1 LQPLAKP
8 WQQVVKIATGFDSVV
23 DGNLLLLKLV
33 TIPASTINKG
43 NIQGCLKNIVVKIV
57 DAKNMTV
64 VILLFTESLK
74 FPKKEYNKKPIV
86 IGLINLKSERL
97 KPSCALE
104 LIRKDKQPIKI
115 QAGKIQI
122 NKVIRERKKPPRL

>member
-1 LQPLAKP
+1 L
-8 WQQVVKIATGFDSVV
+8 GFDSVV

-33 TIPASTINKG
+33 AIPATTINKG

-57 DAKNMTV
+57 DAKNITV

-86 IGLINLKSERL
+86 IGLINLKSEGL

-122 NKVIRERKKPPRL
+122 NKVIKERKKPPRL